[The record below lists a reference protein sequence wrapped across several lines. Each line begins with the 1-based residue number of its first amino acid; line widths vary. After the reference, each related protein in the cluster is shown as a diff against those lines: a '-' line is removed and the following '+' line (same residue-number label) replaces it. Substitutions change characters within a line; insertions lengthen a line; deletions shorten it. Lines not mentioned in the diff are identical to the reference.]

1 MQRPSSPP
9 RSARL
14 GLAAALATVLCAA
27 LATSARAEAPRFLG
41 EVDRNQVTIGEPFIY
56 QVTVSVG
63 NDQVT
68 DYRPPDFKGMRVLS
82 TPRGPNQSTQMQLGG
97 AGMFVEVSYSW
108 RYELAATQKGNI
120 SIGPARIKV
129 NGQDLRSSVVTV
141 AVGAPGGPP
150 PSPPP
155 LAGAGAPPPRGA
167 PGASGS
173 SSGAGTVAPPPS
185 GGIPAGGGSFIR
197 LVTDKQKAYVGEA
210 ISATW
215 FLYMN
220 QSHNKYD
227 VQKEPTMEGFWT
239 EEVTLPNRR
248 GGMILNEELV
258 QGRPY
263 QVGAAMKRALFPL
276 HPGRLSI
283 TPMEAQLSRV
293 DFFGTSVRS
302 QRVTSSP
309 VEIEVLPLPKDGQP
323 PGFDPANVGTFT
335 LASKVDRQQV
345 ATGDAVTLTV
355 EIAGHGNV
363 RKVAL
368 PAVPDLDGWKKYDPR
383 VNVTIDPSTGADGS
397 KVAEILLLPS
407 RPGRFTIP
415 ALGLDSF
422 DPATGRYNHA
432 ATNPIELTVTGAAL
446 AGAGDGPAPGGPGA
460 ATGPLAGTGS
470 SVDNVIA
477 SEIRPIHA
485 RAELR
490 RDLGATF
497 LRARGFMGIVVGPP
511 LLFGL
516 VVFGLRVR
524 DRRAQDTGAIRRRR
538 SREKV
543 RGHFAAA
550 EGHRRNRQVAA
561 FYIEIERVLRETL
574 SHRLGVPAAGLTME
588 DVRARATELGLTP
601 ADADK
606 LVAALEECDR
616 ARFAPGSVPSD
627 DAALG
632 VALDRAAELAAQ
644 VESERPRRA
653 RA

>member
-1 MQRPSSPP
+1 MQRPPSHR

-14 GLAAALATVLCAA
+14 GLTAALAAALTTA
-27 LATSARAEAPRFLG
+27 LATGARAEAPRFLG
-41 EVDRNQVTIGEPFIY
+41 EVDRNQVTVGEPFIY

-63 NDQVT
+63 NDQVS
-68 DYRPPDFKGMRVLS
+68 DYRPPDFKGLRVLS
-82 TPRGPNQSTQMQLGG
+82 APRAPNQSTQMQFGG
-97 AGMFVEVSYSW
+97 AGMYVEVNYSW
-108 RYELAATQKGNI
+108 RYEVAATQKGNVA
-120 SIGPARIKV
+120 IGPAHIKV
-129 NGQDLRSSVVTV
+129 NGHDLRSSVVTV
-141 AVGAPGGPP
+141 AVGAAGGPAP
-150 PSPPP
+150 TPPP
-155 LAGAGAPPPRGA
+155 MAGAAAPAPRAGATAGAGSAAPPA
-167 PGASGS
+167 AS
-173 SSGAGTVAPPPS
+173 AV
-185 GGIPAGGGSFIR
+185 PAGGGSFIR
-197 LVTDKQKAYVGEA
+197 LVADKQKAYVGEA

-220 QSHNKYD
+220 QAHNKYD

-239 EEVTLPNRR
+239 EDVTLPNRR
-248 GGMILNEELV
+248 GGMILNEEVV

-263 QVGAAMKRALFPL
+263 QVGAAMKKALFPL
-276 HPGRLSI
+276 HAGRLSI

-293 DFFGTSVRS
+293 DFFGTAVRS

-309 VEIEVLPLPKDGQP
+309 VEIEVVPLPKDGQP
-323 PGFDPANVGTFT
+323 AGFDPANVGMFT
-335 LASKVDRQQV
+335 VASKVDRPQV
-345 ATGDAVTLTV
+345 ATGEAVTLTV

-368 PAVPDLDGWKKYDPR
+368 PAVPDLDGWKRYDPR
-383 VNVTIDPSTGADGS
+383 VSVTIDPSTGADGT

-415 ALGLDSF
+415 ALTLDTF
-422 DPATGRYNHA
+422 DPATGRYNHG
-432 ATNPIELTVTGAAL
+432 ATSPIELTVTGAAL
-446 AGAGDGPAPGGPGA
+446 AGAGDGPGPGA
-460 ATGPLAGTGS
+460 PTAGAGAGTGS
-470 SVDNVIA
+470 AVDNVIA

-485 RAELR
+485 RADLR

-497 LRARGFMGIVVGPP
+497 WRTRAFLGVVVGPP

-543 RGHFAAA
+543 RAHFAAA

-574 SHRLGVPAAGLTME
+574 SHRLGVAAAGLTMD
-588 DVRARATELGLTP
+588 DVRARAAELGLTP
-601 ADADK
+601 ADGDK

-632 VALDRAAELAAQ
+632 AALDRAAELATQ
-644 VESERPRRA
+644 IESERSRRA
-653 RA
+653 SA

>member
-1 MQRPSSPP
+1 MQRPLFRR

-14 GLAAALATVLCAA
+14 GLAAALAAA
-27 LATSARAEAPRFLG
+27 LSAAGGDARAEAPRFLG
-41 EVDRNQVTIGEPFIY
+41 EVDRNQVTVGEPFIY

-68 DYRPPDFKGMRVLS
+68 DYRPPDFKGMRVLNA
-82 TPRGPNQSTQMQLGG
+82 PRAPTQSTQMQFGG
-97 AGMFVEVSYSW
+97 AGMYVEANYNW
-108 RYELAATQKGNI
+108 RYELAATQKGNV

-129 NGQDLRSSVVTV
+129 NGQEFRSSIVTV
-141 AVGAPGGPP
+141 AVGAAGGPA

-155 LAGAGAPPPRGA
+155 VAGAPSPS
-167 PGASGS
+167 PGAAAASPHGGAVATPGS
-173 SSGAGTVAPPPS
+173 SAV
-185 GGIPAGGGSFIR
+185 PAGGGSFIR

-239 EEVTLPNRR
+239 EDATLPNRR

-263 QVGAAMKRALFPL
+263 QVGAAMKKALFPL
-276 HPGRLSI
+276 HAGRLSI

-293 DFFGTSVRS
+293 DFFGTAVRS

-309 VEIEVLPLPKDGQP
+309 VEIEVLPLPRDGQP

-335 LASKVDRQQV
+335 ISSKVDRPQV
-345 ATGDAVTLTV
+345 ATGEAVTLTV

-383 VNVTIDPSTGADGS
+383 VNVTIDPATGADGT
-397 KVAEILLLPS
+397 KVAEILLLPA

-415 ALGLDSF
+415 ALTLDSF
-422 DPATGRYNHA
+422 DPATGRYSHA
-432 ATNPIELTVTGAAL
+432 ATSPIELTVTGAAL
-446 AGAGDGPAPGGPGA
+446 AGAGDGPGPGGPGA
-460 ATGPLAGTGS
+460 GPPGGAGNGS

-497 LRARGFMGIVVGPP
+497 WRTRAFLGVVIGPP

-516 VVFGLRVR
+516 VVVGLRLR
-524 DRRAQDTGAIRRRR
+524 DRRAQDTDAIRRRR

-543 RGHFAAA
+543 RAHFAAA
-550 EGHRRNRQVAA
+550 EGHRRGRQVAA

-574 SHRLGVPAAGLTME
+574 SHRLGVSAAGLTME
-588 DVRARATELGLTP
+588 DVRTRAPELGLTP
-601 ADADK
+601 ADAEK

-632 VALDRAAELAAQ
+632 AALDRAAELATQIEA
-644 VESERPRRA
+644 ERSRRA
-653 RA
+653 NA

>member
-1 MQRPSSPP
+1 MT
-9 RSARL
+9 
-14 GLAAALATVLCAA
+14 AALTTA
-27 LATSARAEAPRFLG
+27 LTTSARAEAPRFLG

-68 DYRPPDFKGMRVLS
+68 DYRPPDFKGLRVLS
-82 TPRGPNQSTQMQLGG
+82 APRAPNQSTQMQFGG
-97 AGMFVEVSYSW
+97 AGMYVEVNYSW
-108 RYELAATQKGNI
+108 RYELAATQKGNVA
-120 SIGPARIKV
+120 IGPARIKV
-129 NGQDLRSSVVTV
+129 NGQDLRSSIVTV
-141 AVGAPGGPP
+141 AVGAAGGPP
-150 PSPPP
+150 PPPP
-155 LAGAGAPPPRGA
+155 PVAGGAAPAPHGA
-167 PGASGS
+167 PGATGS
-173 SSGAGTVAPPPS
+173 PPGANNVAPPS
-185 GGIPAGGGSFIR
+185 GGAVPAGGGSFIR

-220 QSHNKYD
+220 QAHNKYD
-227 VQKEPTMEGFWT
+227 VQKEPSTEGFWT
-239 EEVTLPNRR
+239 EDVTLPNRR
-248 GGMILNEELV
+248 GGMILNEEVV

-263 QVGAAMKRALFPL
+263 QVGAAMKKALFPL
-276 HPGRLSI
+276 HAGRLSI

-293 DFFGTSVRS
+293 DFFGTAVRS
-302 QRVTSSP
+302 QRVTSTP

-335 LASKVDRQQV
+335 ITSKVDRPQV
-345 ATGDAVTLTV
+345 ATGEAVTLTV

-368 PAVPDLDGWKKYDPR
+368 PSVSDLDGWKKYDPR
-383 VNVTIDPSTGADGS
+383 VNVTIDPSTGADGT

-415 ALGLDSF
+415 SLGLDWF
-422 DPATGRYNHA
+422 DPAGAHYNHA
-432 ATNPIELTVTGAAL
+432 ATDPIEVTVTGPAL
-446 AGAGDGPAPGGPGA
+446 AGAGDGPGPGGPGA
-460 ATGPLAGTGS
+460 ATATGAGSGS
-470 SVDNVIA
+470 AVDNVIA

-497 LRARGFMGIVVGPP
+497 WRTRAFLGVVIGPP
-511 LLFGL
+511 LLFGV
-516 VVFGLRVR
+516 VVFGLRLR
-524 DRRAQDTGAIRRRR
+524 DRRAQDTDAIRRRR

-543 RGHFAAA
+543 RAHFAAA

-574 SHRLGVPAAGLTME
+574 SHRLGVAAAGLTMD
-588 DVRARATELGLTP
+588 DVRARAAELGLTP
-601 ADADK
+601 ADAEK

-632 VALDRAAELAAQ
+632 VALDRASELAAQ
-644 VESERPRRA
+644 IESERSRRA
-653 RA
+653 SA

>member
-1 MQRPSSPP
+1 MQRPPFRR
-9 RSARL
+9 RSAYVGL
-14 GLAAALATVLCAA
+14 AATLAAALTAA
-27 LATSARAEAPRFLG
+27 AGADARAEAPRFQG
-41 EVDRNQVTIGEPFIY
+41 EVDRNQVTVGEPFIY

-68 DYRPPDFKGMRVLS
+68 DYRPPDFKGLRVLS
-82 TPRGPNQSTQMQLGG
+82 APRAPNQSTQMQFGG
-97 AGMFVEVSYSW
+97 AGMYVEVNYSW
-108 RYELAATQKGNI
+108 RYELAATQKGNVA
-120 SIGPARIKV
+120 IGPARIKV
-129 NGQDLRSSVVTV
+129 NGQEFRSTVVTV
-141 AVGAPGGPP
+141 AVGAAGGPP

-155 LAGAGAPPPRGA
+155 VAGPPSPAP
-167 PGASGS
+167 ASG
-173 SSGAGTVAPPPS
+173 AVAPPSS
-185 GGIPAGGGSFIR
+185 GVVPAGGGSFIR

-239 EEVTLPNRR
+239 EDVTLPSRR

-263 QVGAAMKRALFPL
+263 QVGAAMKKALFPL
-276 HPGRLSI
+276 HAGRLSI

-293 DFFGTSVRS
+293 DFFGTAVRS

-335 LASKVDRQQV
+335 IATKVDRPQV
-345 ATGDAVTLTV
+345 ATGEAVTLTV

-383 VNVTIDPSTGADGS
+383 VNVTIDPATGADGT
-397 KVAEILLLPS
+397 KVAEILLLPA
-407 RPGRFTIP
+407 RPGRFTVP
-415 ALGLDSF
+415 ALTLDTF
-422 DPATGRYNHA
+422 DPATGRYRHA
-432 ATNPIELTVTGAAL
+432 VTDPIELTVTGAAL
-446 AGAGDGPAPGGPGA
+446 AGAGDGPGPGGPGA
-460 ATGPLAGTGS
+460 APAAGSGSGS

-497 LRARGFMGIVVGPP
+497 WRTRAFLGVVVGPP

-516 VVFGLRVR
+516 VVVGLRVR
-524 DRRAQDTGAIRRRR
+524 DRRARDTDAIRRRR

-543 RGHFAAA
+543 RAHFAAA

-561 FYIEIERVLRETL
+561 FYIEIERVLREAL
-574 SHRLGVPAAGLTME
+574 SHRLGVAAAGLTMD
-588 DVRARATELGLTP
+588 DVRARAGELGLTS

-632 VALDRAAELAAQ
+632 AALDRAAELAAQ
-644 VESERPRRA
+644 IEAERSRRA
-653 RA
+653 NA

>member
-1 MQRPSSPP
+1 MQRLPFRR

-14 GLAAALATVLCAA
+14 GLAAALAAA
-27 LATSARAEAPRFLG
+27 LTAAGGPGARAEAPRFQG

-68 DYRPPDFKGMRVLS
+68 DYRPPDFKGLRVLS
-82 TPRGPNQSTQMQLGG
+82 SPRAPNQSTQMQFGG
-97 AGMFVEVSYSW
+97 AGMYVEVNYSW
-108 RYELAATQKGNI
+108 RYELAATQKGNLP
-120 SIGPARIKV
+120 IGPARIKV
-129 NGQDLRSSVVTV
+129 NGQELRSSVVTV
-141 AVGAPGGPP
+141 AVGAAGAPP
-150 PSPPP
+150 PSPPSV
-155 LAGAGAPPPRGA
+155 ASAPSPAAA
-167 PGASGS
+167 PGATASPG
-173 SSGAGTVAPPPS
+173 GGGPVAPPA
-185 GGIPAGGGSFIR
+185 GGALPAGGGSFIR

-239 EEVTLPNRR
+239 EDATLPSRR

-263 QVGAAMKRALFPL
+263 QVGAAMKKALFPL
-276 HPGRLSI
+276 HAGRLSI

-293 DFFGTSVRS
+293 DFFGTAVRS

-323 PGFDPANVGTFT
+323 AGFDPANVGTFT
-335 LASKVDRQQV
+335 IASKVDRPQV
-345 ATGDAVTLTV
+345 ATGEAVTLTV

-383 VNVTIDPSTGADGS
+383 INVTIDPATGADGT
-397 KVAEILLLPS
+397 KVAEILLLPA

-415 ALGLDSF
+415 ALSLDSF
-422 DPATGRYNHA
+422 DPATGHYSHA
-432 ATNPIELTVTGAAL
+432 ATSPIELTVTGAAL
-446 AGAGDGPAPGGPGA
+446 AGAGDGPAPAGSSAAPAAGA
-460 ATGPLAGTGS
+460 GS
-470 SVDNVIA
+470 GASVDNVIA

-497 LRARGFMGIVVGPP
+497 LRTRAFLGVVVGPP

-516 VVFGLRVR
+516 VVVGLRLR
-524 DRRAQDTGAIRRRR
+524 DRRAQDTHAIRRRR

-543 RGHFAAA
+543 RAHFAAA

-574 SHRLGVPAAGLTME
+574 SHRLGVAAAGLTMA
-588 DVRARATELGLTP
+588 DVRARAGELGLTP
-601 ADADK
+601 ADAER

-632 VALDRAAELAAQ
+632 TALDRAAELAAQ
-644 VESERPRRA
+644 IEAERSRRA
-653 RA
+653 SA

>member
-1 MQRPSSPP
+1 MQRPPFRR
-9 RSARL
+9 RSAYVGL
-14 GLAAALATVLCAA
+14 AATLAAALTAA
-27 LATSARAEAPRFLG
+27 AGADARAEAPRFQG
-41 EVDRNQVTIGEPFIY
+41 EVDRNQVTVGEPFIY

-68 DYRPPDFKGMRVLS
+68 DYRPPDFKGLRVLS
-82 TPRGPNQSTQMQLGG
+82 APRAPNQSTQMQFGG
-97 AGMFVEVSYSW
+97 AGMYVEVNYSW
-108 RYELAATQKGNI
+108 RYELAATQKGNVA
-120 SIGPARIKV
+120 IGPARIKV
-129 NGQDLRSSVVTV
+129 NGQEFRSTVVTV
-141 AVGAPGGPP
+141 AVGAAGGPP

-155 LAGAGAPPPRGA
+155 VAGPPSPAP
-167 PGASGS
+167 ASG
-173 SSGAGTVAPPPS
+173 AVAPPSS
-185 GGIPAGGGSFIR
+185 GVVPAGGGSFIR

-239 EEVTLPNRR
+239 EDVTLPSRR

-263 QVGAAMKRALFPL
+263 QVGAAMKKALFPL
-276 HPGRLSI
+276 HAGRLSI

-293 DFFGTSVRS
+293 DFFGTAVRS

-335 LASKVDRQQV
+335 IATKVDRPQV
-345 ATGDAVTLTV
+345 ATGEAVTLTV

-383 VNVTIDPSTGADGS
+383 VNVTIDPATGADGT
-397 KVAEILLLPS
+397 KVAEILLLPA
-407 RPGRFTIP
+407 RPGRFTVP
-415 ALGLDSF
+415 ALTLDTF
-422 DPATGRYNHA
+422 DPAIGRYRHA
-432 ATNPIELTVTGAAL
+432 VTDPIELTVTGAAL
-446 AGAGDGPAPGGPGA
+446 AGAGDGPGPGGPGA
-460 ATGPLAGTGS
+460 APAAGSGSGS

-497 LRARGFMGIVVGPP
+497 WRTRAFLGVVVGPP

-516 VVFGLRVR
+516 VVVGLRVR
-524 DRRAQDTGAIRRRR
+524 DRRARDTDAIRRRR

-543 RGHFAAA
+543 RAHFAAA

-561 FYIEIERVLRETL
+561 FYIEIERVLREAL
-574 SHRLGVPAAGLTME
+574 SHRLGVAAAGLTMD
-588 DVRARATELGLTP
+588 DVRARAGELGLTS

-632 VALDRAAELAAQ
+632 AALDRAAELAAQ
-644 VESERPRRA
+644 IEAERSRRA
-653 RA
+653 NA